1 MKKKNIVKKIEIK
14 NANIINVDVN
24 NKNLLLTKQLE
35 NFVKTIIIISS
46 LIFFYRNYLIL
57 SSKTEIIIDNKLKI
71 EKEDNINFFNY
82 STNIKAIAFYYPKI
96 HLINEANKDKNRKK
110 LIENKNVINNLK
122 REIKLT
128 KNHGIY
134 GFGFFYFWSPD
145 KKIFNEPLDIIITNP
160 DFKIKFFL
168 IWENNYFFGE
178 QNSIDVTYNISD
190 FYNDIKKYIIDE
202 RYIKINN
209 KFVIGIN
216 RDDIDDNNINILR
229 QKFMENNLGE
239 IFILSGANDKNIKEL
254 INKNIYNGLYH
265 STSYDI
271 LEQTIFY
278 FNKTYNYFYTH
289 LLYENIN
296 FEYNYNY
303 YKNNDISIFRT
314 SFPVPKCPITGN
326 KKNIKIYG
334 DYTPDKFYFLNKII
348 IEWTKKYHDKENQYI
363 FINGFN
369 SFNND
374 NYLVSD
380 DNMGFANINSFSK
393 ALYNLPLIL
402 YNSSQYNLTYLKKGV
417 YVVVQAHVFYT
428 DILPE
433 VIIKTNN
440 IEVPFDLYIT
450 TNLEEK
456 KVFIEEYVKLNSKAN
471 KYEILVFPNKGRD
484 TIPFLYQL
492 KDVITKYKYVC
503 HLHTKKH
510 GYTKEEGENWRIYLY
525 ENLLGNKN
533 ITSKILSDFENNN
546 KLGFFFPEH
555 YHIQT
560 KYVYNWNMANAKQV
574 NHFFEILFPNKKIKV
589 GETLDFPVGNMF
601 WARTKAIYQLFNDKI
616 IELCPKENGQIDGTV
631 LHGIERTWLYL
642 VKING
647 FFYKTNLFYLY

>member
-57 SSKTEIIIDNKLKI
+57 SSKTEIIIDSKLKI

-216 RDDIDDNNINILR
+216 RDDIDDNDINILR
-229 QKFMENNLGE
+229 QKFRENNLGE

-278 FNKTYNYFYTH
+278 FNKTYNYFYIH

-303 YKNNDISIFRT
+303 YKKNDISIFRT

-417 YVVVQAHVFYT
+417 YIVVQAHVFYT

>member
-57 SSKTEIIIDNKLKI
+57 SSKTAIIIDNKLKI

-122 REIKLT
+122 REIKLA

-134 GFGFFYFWSPD
+134 GFGFFYFLFPD

-216 RDDIDDNNINILR
+216 RDDIDDNDINILR
-229 QKFMENNLGE
+229 QKFRENNLGE

-278 FNKTYNYFYTH
+278 FNKTYNYFYIH

-303 YKNNDISIFRT
+303 YKNNDIPIFRT

-616 IELCPKENGQIDGTV
+616 IELCPKENGQIDF
-631 LHGIERTWLYL
+631 I
-642 VKING
+642 
-647 FFYKTNLFYLY
+647 LF

>member
-1 MKKKNIVKKIEIK
+1 MRMKKIIKKVEIK
-14 NANIINVDVN
+14 NVNNININEA
-24 NKNLLLTKQLE
+24 NKNLLLTKQFE
-35 NFVKTIIIISS
+35 NLLKIIIIISS

-57 SSKTEIIIDNKLKI
+57 SSKREITIDNKLKI
-71 EKEDNINFFNY
+71 EKEDNINFSQY
-82 STNIKAIAFYYPKI
+82 STNIKSIAFYYQKI
-96 HLINEANKDKNRKK
+96 HIIDEMNKDRKK
-110 LIENKNVINNLK
+110 LFENKNVLKNLK
-122 REIKLT
+122 RDIKLA

-134 GFGFFYFWSPD
+134 GFGFFYFWSTD
-145 KKIFNEPLDIIITNP
+145 KKVFNEPLDIFITNP
-160 DFKIKFFL
+160 DLNIKFIL
-168 IWENNYFFGE
+168 IWENNYFFGDK
-178 QNSIDVTYNISD
+178 NPVATKNNVDD
-190 FYNDIKKYIIDE
+190 FYNEVKKYILDE
-202 RYIKINN
+202 RYIKNNN
-209 KFVIGIN
+209 KFIIGIN
-216 RDDIDDNNINILR
+216 HEDIDVNDINNLR
-229 QKFMENNLGE
+229 QKFRQNNLGE
-239 IFILSGANDKNIKEL
+239 IFILSRANDKNIKEL
-254 INKNIYNGLYH
+254 IDKNMYNGLYH
-265 STSYDI
+265 STSYEI
-271 LEQTIFY
+271 LEPTIFY

-289 LLYENIN
+289 LLYQNLY
-296 FEYNYNY
+296 FEYNNNY
-303 YKNNDISIFRT
+303 DNKSDIYIFRT
-314 SFPVPKCPITGN
+314 SFPVPNFPITGN

-334 DYTPDKFYFLNKII
+334 DYTPDKFYFFNKII
-348 IEWTKKYHDKENQYI
+348 IEWTKKYHDKENQFI

-369 SFNND
+369 AFNNNN

-380 DNMGFANINSFSK
+380 DIMGFANINSFSK
-393 ALYNLPLIL
+393 ALYDLPLIL

-433 VIIKTNN
+433 VINKTNN
-440 IEVPFDLYIT
+440 IDVPFDLFIS
-450 TNLEEK
+450 TNIEEK
-456 KVFIEEYVKLNSKAN
+456 KLFIEEYVKLNSKAN
-471 KYEILVFPNKGRD
+471 KYEILIVPNKGRD

-492 KDVITKYKYVC
+492 KDIITKYKYVC
-503 HLHTKKH
+503 HIHTKKH

-533 ITSKILSDFENNN
+533 ITSKILSDFENNE

-560 KYVYNWNMANAKQV
+560 KFVYNWNMANAKQV

-616 IELCPKENGQIDGTV
+616 IELCPEENGQIDGTA
-631 LHGIERTWLYL
+631 LHGIERAWLYL

>member
-122 REIKLT
+122 REIKLA

-216 RDDIDDNNINILR
+216 RDDIDDNDINILR
-229 QKFMENNLGE
+229 QKFRENNLGE

-278 FNKTYNYFYTH
+278 FNKTYNYFYIH

-303 YKNNDISIFRT
+303 YKNNDIPIFRT